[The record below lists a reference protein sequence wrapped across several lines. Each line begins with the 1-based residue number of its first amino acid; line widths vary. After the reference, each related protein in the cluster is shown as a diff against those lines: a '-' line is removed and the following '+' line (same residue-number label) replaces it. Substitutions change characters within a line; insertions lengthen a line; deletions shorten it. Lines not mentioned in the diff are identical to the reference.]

1 MADILIS
8 PFDNF
13 FLFIIESQTSDK
25 KILTDLSSYKE
36 AYLTFKDNN
45 NYIVRIKSNI
55 VQDSLKQGELNFTIL
70 SYDAQQIRKITDRN
84 FLISL
89 VRDYP
94 DAVSDETVIFTGTWD
109 FFEYN
114 AKNNYDSTSKKI
126 EKNIQAKTSSI
137 SKFETE
143 KNELEI
149 EINKLEEEI
158 LLKESEK
165 ISLENILN
173 TNLARASSLKT
184 SGFIDEESQQVSENK
199 SDILSNQSNIVPS
212 VISSNELIA
221 IKTRGLV
228 KTQIK

>member
-55 VQDSLKQGELNFTIL
+55 IQDSLKQGELNFTIL

-114 AKNNYDSTSKKI
+114 AKNNYDNTSKKI
-126 EKNIQAKTSSI
+126 EKNIQAKTLSI
-137 SKFETE
+137 SKFENE

-199 SDILSNQSNIVPS
+199 SDIFSNQSNIVPS